1 VKRVEEAATSDLLI
15 HSLYFRL
22 RCNAEGWPEPELS
35 WYRDG
40 EPLAEVGS
48 SSSRQEVGT
57 ATLVLRQVTGRD
69 SANYSC
75 LAQNPVGSAAV
86 VYTLQVHTYVL
97 E

>member
-1 VKRVEEAATSDLLI
+1 MEEATTNDLVSL
-15 HSLYFRL
+15 SLYFRL
-22 RCNAEGWPEPELS
+22 SCNAEGWPEPELS

-40 EPLAEVGS
+40 EPLAEVGTS

-57 ATLVLRQVTGRD
+57 TTLVLRQVTGRD

-86 VYTLQVHTYVL
+86 VYTLQVHTYL
-97 E
+97 FTLT

>member
-1 VKRVEEAATSDLLI
+1 MEEAVSLVSL
-15 HSLYFRL
+15 SLYCRL
-22 RCNAEGWPEPELS
+22 SCNAEGWPEPELS

-48 SSSRQEVGT
+48 SSSGRQEVGT
-57 ATLVLRQVTGRD
+57 TTLVLRQVTGRD

-86 VYTLQVHTYVL
+86 VYTLQVHTL
-97 E
+97 R

>member
-1 VKRVEEAATSDLLI
+1 MEEAATSDLVSL
-15 HSLYFRL
+15 SLYCRL
-22 RCNAEGWPEPELS
+22 SCNAEGWPEPELS

-48 SSSRQEVGT
+48 SSRQEVGT
-57 ATLVLRQVTGRD
+57 TLVLRQVTGRD

-86 VYTLQVHTYVL
+86 VYTLQVHVL